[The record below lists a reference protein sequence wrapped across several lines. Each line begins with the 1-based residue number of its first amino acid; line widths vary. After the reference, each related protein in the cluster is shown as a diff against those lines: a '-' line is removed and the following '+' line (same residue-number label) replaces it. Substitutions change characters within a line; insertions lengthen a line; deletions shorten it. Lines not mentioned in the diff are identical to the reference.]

1 MSRFDELME
10 ETKAE
15 LVALAEEFELDA
27 TGNKPDLAERIVA
40 FETGAPVAEPD
51 EEPEEEIEEPAEEPV
66 EEPVAE
72 TPDDTVLVRFVGAN
86 SLYQVRGKSFTKDNP
101 FQAVSK
107 SDADYLLKNQSE
119 RFRTASTDEVQDF
132 YS

>member
-1 MSRFDELME
+1 MQES
-10 ETKAE
+10 KAE

-51 EEPEEEIEEPAEEPV
+51 EEPEGEIEEPAEEPV

-72 TPDDTVLVRFVGAN
+72 TPDDVVLVRFVGAN
-86 SLYQVRGKSFTKDNP
+86 PMRQTGKYVFTRDNP
-101 FQAVSK
+101 FQAIEK
-107 SDADYLLKNQSE
+107 AGATRLLESE
-119 RFRTASTDEVQDF
+119 PNAFRVATDKEVQDF